1 MLNIDTAGNLKLF
14 GRTVA
19 DIEKYI
25 DSESVRSMM
34 TARLTAADL
43 EAGEELPTTVVIRAD
58 RATPFKMV
66 QRVIS
71 ESRML
76 DTDNDLGAAWRNI
89 QFTPPGSDCSL
100 AIGKGF
106 CHGLQL
112 VVTDIEA
119 AHEELVGRG
128 LETSGIVHFE
138 GGEQKP
144 GRGDGPYN
152 NFFFFLDPDG
162 NNWAVQEK

>member
-1 MLNIDTAGNLKLF
+1 MEWKLEVV
-14 GRTVA
+14 TIPV
-19 DIEKYI
+19 
-25 DSESVRSMM
+25 
-34 TARLTAADL
+34 TDL
-43 EAGEELPTTVVIRAD
+43 D
-58 RATPFKMV
+58 RAKDFYEHTLGFNVDVDNVMG
-66 QRVIS
+66 
-71 ESRML
+71 ES
-76 DTDNDLGAAWRNI
+76 WRNI

-106 CHGLQL
+106 GHGLQL
-112 VVTDIEA
+112 VVSDIET
-119 AHEELVGRG
+119 AHEELTGRG

-152 NFFFFLDPDG
+152 SFIFFTDPDG

>member
-1 MLNIDTAGNLKLF
+1 MDWKLE
-14 GRTVA
+14 VA
-19 DIEKYI
+19 TIP
-25 DSESVRSMM
+25 V
-34 TARLTAADL
+34 TDL
-43 EAGEELPTTVVIRAD
+43 D
-58 RATPFKMV
+58 RAKEFYAEKLGFNV
-66 QRVIS
+66 DV
-71 ESRML
+71 
-76 DTDNDLGAAWRNI
+76 DNDLGAAWRNI

-106 CHGLQL
+106 GHGLQL
-112 VVTDIEA
+112 VVTDIDA

-152 NFFFFLDPDG
+152 SFFFFLDPDG